1 MEIDLMTLTTQAV
14 APGDIQDTLNKI
26 WESLETT
33 NVTRA
38 SLFNLIFYTQKN
50 NRTAYVQKLAQKV
63 IEKFPSRVIFIAV
76 DKQSKEEF
84 LKTEVSIL
92 SSSHGD
98 FDVACDYIQIE
109 ASGASISRVPF
120 VVLPHILPD
129 LPIYL
134 AWAEDPSQDDPL
146 FDQLHTFASRLIF
159 DSETTDNMPRFCTSI
174 LQHYKTEHTDIA
186 DLNWARLESWRDLLS
201 MAFYSEENLDRMQHA
216 KKITL
221 TFNAQESQFFCHT
234 RIQSLYLQAWIACQL
249 NWEFK
254 AAQFEKEQMLFSYQS
269 TYSPVEVILTPI
281 MNPKLPPGL
290 ILTLD
295 ITTLDD
301 HMYCFSRDLEQ
312 IHRITLNS
320 HDAKKCDIPATYIL
334 QKAES
339 GHSLVKEVTHRGTSK
354 HFLKVLNLLKNI
366 ENLGIC

>member
-1 MEIDLMTLTTQAV
+1 MTLTTQVVSPA
-14 APGDIQDTLNKI
+14 AIQDTLNKI

-38 SLFNLIFYTQKN
+38 SLFNLIFYCKKN

-76 DKQSKEEF
+76 DTQSKEDF

-92 SSSHGD
+92 SSSKGE

-109 ASGASISRVPF
+109 ASGPSQLRVPF

-134 AWAEDPSQDDPL
+134 AWAEDPGLDDPL
-146 FDQLHTFASRLIF
+146 FNQLNTFASRLIF
-159 DSETTDNMPRFCTSI
+159 DSETTDNLARFCTT
-174 LQHYKTEHTDIA
+174 LMQNYETTHTDIA
-186 DLNWARLESWRDLLS
+186 DLNWARIENWRDLLS
-201 MAFYSEENLDRMQHA
+201 MVFYSEENLDRMQHA
-216 KKITL
+216 KQIAI

-234 RIQSLYLQAWIACQL
+234 RIQAVYLQAWIACQL

-254 AAQFEKEQMLFSYQS
+254 SLRTQKESMLFAYQS
-269 TYSPVEVILTPI
+269 KYSPIEVSLTPI
-281 MNPKLPPGL
+281 LNAKLPPGL
-290 ILTLD
+290 ILSLA
-295 ITTLDD
+295 ITTLDG
-301 HMYCFSRDLEQ
+301 HTYSFSRDLEQ
-312 IHRITLNS
+312 IHRITLHS
-320 HDAKKCDIPATYIL
+320 SDTQSCALPVTYIF

-354 HFLKVLNLLKNI
+354 HFLKVLNLLKNR